1 MSKIKQQC
9 EQYLGNRGIYQ
20 PVKRC
25 AQYEN
30 LWFIL
35 FEDDDN
41 EVEVSFAGWCYE
53 CYDLIRTNKMKWNK
67 AFYAE
72 VKKDLERQQKEW
84 DNRSK

>member
-1 MSKIKQQC
+1 MSKIKQEC

-25 AQYEN
+25 AKYDR

-35 FEDDDN
+35 FEDDN
-41 EVEVSFAGWCYE
+41 EVEVSFSGWCYE
-53 CYDLIRTNKMKWNK
+53 CWTLIKTPKMKWNK

-72 VKKDLERQQKEW
+72 VLADIQRQQKEW
-84 DNRSK
+84 ANRSK